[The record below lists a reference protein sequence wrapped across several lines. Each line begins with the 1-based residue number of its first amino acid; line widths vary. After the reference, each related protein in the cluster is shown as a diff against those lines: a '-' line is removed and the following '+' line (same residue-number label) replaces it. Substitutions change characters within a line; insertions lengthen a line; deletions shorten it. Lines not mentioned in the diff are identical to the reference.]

1 MSWMPTSGVEMA
13 LARASIVDKARQYF
27 ASQNVLEVFT
37 PALSSTGVTDPNIDS
52 VPAILGDRTVYLHT
66 SPEFMMKRL
75 IAAGFRD
82 IYQVCRVFRDGES
95 GPLHQPE
102 FTMIEWYRL
111 DFSLIDIIAD
121 CIDLVTEML
130 GADGARQPRI
140 VSYSDIFAET
150 LSIDPMTASPDRLAD
165 LLDADAQLRASIGK
179 DRDAWLN
186 LAMATLVAPHFA
198 DNGLTAIFHYPASQ
212 ASLARLCPEEPT
224 VAERFELYLGS
235 VELANGFVELTDPN
249 VQLQRFETER
259 QLRAARGKPVVA
271 IDDHLINALRFGL
284 PPCAGVALGL
294 DRLLMIAEGQ
304 DDIANV
310 MTFLPGNQCDR

>member
-13 LARASIVDKARQYF
+13 LARASILDKARQYF

-52 VPAILGDRTVYLHT
+52 VPAMLGDRTVYLHT

-75 IAAGFRD
+75 IAAGFED

-111 DFSLIDIIAD
+111 DFNLTDIIAD

-130 GADGARQPRI
+130 AADGARQPRI

-165 LLDADAQLRASIGK
+165 LLEADAQLRTSIGE

-198 DNGLTAIFHYPASQ
+198 DNGLTVIFHYPASQ

-235 VELANGFVELTDPN
+235 VELANGFVELTDPD
-249 VQLQRFETER
+249 VQLQRFENER

-271 IDDHLINALRFGL
+271 IDDDLINALRSGL

-310 MTFLPGNQCDR
+310 MTFLPGGRRDR

>member
-13 LARASIVDKARQYF
+13 LARASILDKARQYF

-52 VPAILGDRTVYLHT
+52 VPAMLGDRTVYLHT

-75 IAAGFRD
+75 IAAGFED

-111 DFSLIDIIAD
+111 DFNLTDIIAD

-130 GADGARQPRI
+130 AADGVRQPRI

-165 LLDADAQLRASIGK
+165 LLEADAQLRASIGE

-198 DNGLTAIFHYPASQ
+198 DNGLTVIFHYPASQ

-235 VELANGFVELTDPN
+235 VELANGFVELTDPD
-249 VQLQRFETER
+249 VQLQRFENER

-271 IDDHLINALRFGL
+271 IDDDLINALRSGL

-310 MTFLPGNQCDR
+310 MTFLPGGRRDR